1 MGFGGKGANQCVM
14 ASKLGA
20 SAAMI
25 AKVSFHE
32 TLGSAGTVVYHRLYR
47 LRNLVGYVVYIIYG
61 YINNSGHCYRLEM
74 TCLVTIL

>member
-32 TLGSAGTVVYHRLYR
+32 TQVSRYRGILTTVVT
-47 LRNLVGYVVYIIYG
+47 IIG
-61 YINNSGHCYRLEM
+61 RR
-74 TCLVTIL
+74 